1 MFLNKKLLL
10 LCKSVIPLFLIVT
23 INSCGIYKKAD
34 ARKIPAGADAR
45 VAKNIEEGKG
55 MVTGKNLFGG
65 SSGTNY
71 EFATSNELWRAA
83 LSVLDFLPLSNV
95 DYSGGIIIT
104 DWYNE
109 GTSNDESIK
118 ITVRFLT
125 TEIRSDAV
133 QILIHKKICNKG
145 SNCKIAKISMKTNF
159 SHCYCYKFC
168 DEEDK
173 CIEKP
178 LYSLYEKEEDQ
189 EFTVHIGSNETV
201 VGFKI
206 I

>member
-1 MFLNKKLLL
+1 MA
-10 LCKSVIPLFLIVT
+10 VLIT
-23 INSCGIYKKAD
+23 
-34 ARKIPAGADAR
+34 
-45 VAKNIEEGKG
+45 
-55 MVTGKNLFGG
+55 LFGS

-133 QILIHKKICNKG
+133 EILIHKKICNKNT
-145 SNCKIAKISMKTNF
+145 NCKVAKISSDSLEEEIKLAILREATLLAKDMKTKTKESF
-159 SHCYCYKFC
+159 KKKYGKSVQQRKI
-168 DEEDK
+168 EDR
-173 CIEKP
+173 I
-178 LYSLYEKEEDQ
+178 D
-189 EFTVHIGSNETV
+189 
-201 VGFKI
+201 
-206 I
+206 

>member
-10 LCKSVIPLFLIVT
+10 LCKSFIPLFLTLMVIL
-23 INSCGIYKKAD
+23 NSCGIYKKAD

-55 MVTGKNLFGG
+55 MVTGKDLFG
-65 SSGTNY
+65 SSSTNY

-133 QILIHKKICNKG
+133 EILIHKKICNMDN
-145 SNCKIAKISMKTNF
+145 NCKVAKISSDSLEEEIKLAILREATLLAKDMKTKTKKSF
-159 SHCYCYKFC
+159 KKKYGKSLPQRKI
-168 DEEDK
+168 EDRV
-173 CIEKP
+173 
-178 LYSLYEKEEDQ
+178 D
-189 EFTVHIGSNETV
+189 
-201 VGFKI
+201 
-206 I
+206 

>member
-55 MVTGKNLFGG
+55 MVTGKRLFGG

-145 SNCKIAKISMKTNF
+145 SNCKIAKISSDNLEEEIRLAILREATLLAKDTRAKTKESF
-159 SHCYCYKFC
+159 KKKYGKSRERRKI
-168 DEEDK
+168 EDR
-173 CIEKP
+173 I
-178 LYSLYEKEEDQ
+178 D
-189 EFTVHIGSNETV
+189 
-201 VGFKI
+201 
-206 I
+206 